1 MKTYAT
7 KIRPGSNP
15 DSKPCTN
22 EISICSMHG
31 QNGLEI
37 QYDLFQMHFKSF
49 HEMLLQCTLNGFLK
63 NAIKKRGKPV
73 QPPSLFCCRTR
84 IRTRTNRTKTCCAT
98 ITPYDNQPYVIK
110 GQGYPLKPCKDR
122 KNYSAI
128 SK

>member
-37 QYDLFQMHFKSF
+37 QYDLFQMRFKSF
-49 HEMLLQCTLNGFLK
+49 HEMLPQCNLKGFLK

-73 QPPSLFCCRTR
+73 QPPLFFAVVPGFEPGQTEPKPVVLPLHHTTISLMLSKGKATLYSRAK
-84 IRTRTNRTKTCCAT
+84 IEKT
-98 ITPYDNQPYVIK
+98 I
-110 GQGYPLKPCKDR
+110 LL
-122 KNYSAI
+122 
-128 SK
+128 